1 MPNFSGS
8 LDYLK
13 LWGAAASGNVE
24 KAKQILLCNPTINIH
39 WKNDFTY
46 DPSRTILSAAFS
58 SSWLST
64 LLLAHPT
71 VDINTMIEGSTPFER
86 ACQEGLLPLF
96 RWLLKDSACVVD
108 WKAIPVRNLDH
119 LKYWIASGRGDDKV
133 EMTREGWI
141 PKEVDYLLK
150 KCRENPVQTRD
161 NVRRE
166 LGITGMLT
174 SGSRRK
180 GKNLAVAYFFFI
192 VFPVTQRPKL
202 TLEQFLSF
210 LDGKAITT
218 TGVRFLSSPPP
229 LK

>member
-39 WKNDFTY
+39 WKNDFY
-46 DPSRTILSAAFS
+46 SNSSTILSAAFS

-133 EMTREGWI
+133 EVTREGWI
-141 PKEVDYLLK
+141 PNEVDYLLK